1 MARMLEG
8 KTAVVTGASRGI
20 GRAIA
25 LALAGEGARV
35 VVNYVRNRAA
45 ADEVV
50 ALIREA
56 GGEATPVQGD
66 VSDRAAHA
74 HILDEAI
81 RAFGRLD
88 ILVNN
93 AGMSKRQ
100 PFLEVDAEAFD
111 YTLGVNFTG
120 PFFLTQAA
128 GRLMAA
134 QGHGKII
141 NISSV
146 HDAQPMRLNSAYCA
160 AKSALVMMTKCAALE
175 LAAHGVQVNC
185 VSPGAILTDE
195 NRPRLEDPAY
205 LAQVL
210 AKIPSGRVGNVDDIA
225 GAVLLLASPASAYI
239 TGAVLYVDGG
249 MLLHG

>member
-1 MARMLEG
+1 MAHILEG
-8 KTAVVTGASRGI
+8 LTAAVTGASRGI

-35 VVNYVRNRAA
+35 AVNYVQNQAA
-45 ADEVV
+45 ADEAVSM
-50 ALIREA
+50 IRAA
-56 GGEATPVQGD
+56 GGEAVAVQGD

-74 HILDEAI
+74 RILDEATGGS
-81 RAFGRLD
+81 GRLD

-100 PFLEVDAEAFD
+100 PFLEVDAAAFD

-134 QGHGKII
+134 QGNGKII

-146 HDAQPMRLNSAYCA
+146 HDTQPMRLNSAYCA

-175 LAAHGVQVNC
+175 LASSGVQVNC
-185 VSPGAILTDE
+185 ISPGAILTDE

-210 AKIPSGRVGNVDDIA
+210 AKIPSGRVGVTDDIT

>member
-1 MARMLEG
+1 MARMLEEQV
-8 KTAVVTGASRGI
+8 AVVTGASRGI

-25 LALAGEGARV
+25 VALAGEGARV
-35 VVNYVRNRAA
+35 VVNFVSNKAA
-45 ADEVV
+45 AEEV
-50 ALIREA
+50 ASLIREA
-56 GGEATPVQGD
+56 GGEALTVQGD
-66 VSDRAAHA
+66 VSDRTSHA
-74 HILDEAI
+74 RILGEAL
-81 RAFGRLD
+81 RGFGRLD

-100 PFLEVDAEAFD
+100 AFLDVEAGDFD
-111 YTLGVNFTG
+111 YQIGVNFTG

-128 GRLMAA
+128 GRIMAA
-134 QGHGKII
+134 QGWGKII
-141 NISSV
+141 SISSV

-175 LAAHGVQVNC
+175 LAPAGVQVNC

-210 AKIPSGRVGNVDDIA
+210 AKIPAGRVGGVDDIT

>member
-1 MARMLEG
+1 MLEG

-56 GGEATPVQGD
+56 GGKATPVQGD

-111 YTLGVNFTG
+111 YALGVNFTG

-175 LAAHGVQVNC
+175 LAADGVQVNC

-210 AKIPSGRVGNVDDIA
+210 AKIPSGRVGSVDDIA